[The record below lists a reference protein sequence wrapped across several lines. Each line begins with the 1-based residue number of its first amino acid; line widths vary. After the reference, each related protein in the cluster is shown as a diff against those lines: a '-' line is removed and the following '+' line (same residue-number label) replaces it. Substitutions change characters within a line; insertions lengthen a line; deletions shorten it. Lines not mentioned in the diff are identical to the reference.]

1 MTLSG
6 NSRAGFSQ
14 CISLPAH
21 VPFQY
26 SGNLCS
32 SREGLADT
40 TQQPV
45 SRRGIEPE
53 KTKER
58 TEKQDERMRQ
68 GTCRERC
75 ERGLPEFD
83 RCGAVAAIIIDK
95 DPEKV
100 RGGFLSWQ
108 GKREKAESTGNQ
120 KKG

>member
-45 SRRGIEPE
+45 SRRGTETE
-53 KTKER
+53 RMKER
-58 TEKQDERMRQ
+58 TEQRDRVHTHSDVNVGYQSLKRMM
-68 GTCRERC
+68 
-75 ERGLPEFD
+75 
-83 RCGAVAAIIIDK
+83 AAIIFDK
-95 DPEKV
+95 DPEQV
-100 RGGFLSWQ
+100 RGGFHS
-108 GKREKAESTGNQ
+108 
-120 KKG
+120 

>member
-6 NSRAGFSQ
+6 NSQAGFSQ

-45 SRRGIEPE
+45 SRRGIETE
-53 KTKER
+53 KMKER
-58 TEKQDERMRQ
+58 TEKKKERMRQ
-68 GTCRERC
+68 GTCREIREC
-75 ERGLPEFD
+75 GLPEFD
-83 RCGAVAAIIIDK
+83 RYDAVAAIKFDK
-95 DPEKV
+95 DREKV
-100 RGGFLSWQ
+100 RGGFHS
-108 GKREKAESTGNQ
+108 
-120 KKG
+120 